1 MHFLGLLLLTVAKVL
16 RLIINL
22 YTFIVAGAAIVS
34 WLNPDPYNPIIRFL
48 YQATQPVFQKIRR
61 YLPRSFFRL
70 GFDPTPILVVVLL
83 MAIDTILLGLLFE
96 WSNQLLILVKK

>member
-1 MHFLGLLLLTVAKVL
+1 MYFLGLLLLTVAKVL

-22 YTFIVAGAAIVS
+22 YTFIVAAAAIVS

-48 YQATQPVFQKIRR
+48 YQATQPLFQRIRR

-70 GFDPTPILVVVLL
+70 GFDPTPIIAVILL
-83 MAIDTILLGLLFE
+83 MAIDTILIGLFFE
-96 WSNQLLILVKK
+96 WSNHLLILGKK